1 MEDQTPDTTDP
12 NGGDAAARAK
22 FRSTLV
28 RVLIV
33 QAIALAFLGFLQIT
47 YSG

>member
-1 MEDQTPDTTDP
+1 MTLPDPSPGAT
-12 NGGDAAARAK
+12 RSK

-33 QAIALAFLGFLQIT
+33 QAVALVLLGLLQIL
-47 YSG
+47 YNRSG

>member
-1 MEDQTPDTTDP
+1 MSPASPPTAPATSS
-12 NGGDAAARAK
+12 R

-33 QAIALAFLGFLQIT
+33 QVVALAALGFVQLL
-47 YSG
+47 YNR

>member
-1 MEDQTPDTTDP
+1 VPPRDPSTPP
-12 NGGDAAARAK
+12 P

-33 QAIALAFLGFLQIT
+33 QAVALVVLGLIQIL
-47 YSG
+47 YNV

>member
-1 MEDQTPDTTDP
+1 MTAEKPDGPTS
-12 NGGDAAARAK
+12 RS

-33 QAIALAFLGFLQIT
+33 QVVTLILLWLLQVHYTI
-47 YSG
+47 YAG